1 MKNFDRDKEYISE
14 EKIREE
20 RLRAA
25 IEAAETSNRIKSEFI
40 NRMSHDI
47 RTPLNTIIGMT
58 DLAVAHI
65 DNKKRV
71 QDCLKKISLS
81 GNHLLNLINE
91 ILDMNKIE
99 SGSLNLKEC
108 ETNLSDIIDDI
119 LAIINPQIY
128 AKNHTLEINI
138 NHLSHEDI
146 VGDSM
151 RIKEVLMNFL
161 SNAVKYTNDGGKIVM
176 EITEKESHIKDRTCY
191 EFIFR
196 DNGIGMEE
204 EFVKHIFDPF
214 LRAENAEFKPVEGNG
229 LGMAIAK
236 NIVQMMSGD
245 IKVKSVLGQGS
256 EFIVTMHLKYREK
269 SCKEFQKMSVLVVD
283 DMEIPVL
290 KQLKKAGI
298 HCDICKNAKE
308 AVKLVET
315 INQTGRYYNLILCD
329 GKYYAETSEKLKKK
343 LNKNTMILVQMFYD
357 RQEQNETENT
367 ENNRFIMKPLFCSK
381 IYRLLEEIVHMES
394 VCEKNIYKESIQGK
408 SIQEDIYKE
417 NNKMIAVTEEICHP
431 QKPDFSGCRV
441 LIAEDNDLNLEIA
454 SEIIKTT
461 GAEVETAENGLEALK
476 KLENTPPDYFDLIF
490 MDIRMPKMDGY
501 MVANEIRN
509 SVRKDMQNIPIIAM
523 TANAFA
529 DDITKSK
536 DAGMNDHIA
545 KPLKMN
551 LIFQTMEKWLSN
563 KVIDE
568 YRKIII

>member
-161 SNAVKYTNDGGKIVM
+161 SNAVKYTNDGGKIVV

-298 HCDICKNAKE
+298 HCDICKNAK
-308 AVKLVET
+308 AV
-315 INQTGRYYNLILCD
+315 
-329 GKYYAETSEKLKKK
+329 
-343 LNKNTMILVQMFYD
+343 
-357 RQEQNETENT
+357 
-367 ENNRFIMKPLFCSK
+367 SK